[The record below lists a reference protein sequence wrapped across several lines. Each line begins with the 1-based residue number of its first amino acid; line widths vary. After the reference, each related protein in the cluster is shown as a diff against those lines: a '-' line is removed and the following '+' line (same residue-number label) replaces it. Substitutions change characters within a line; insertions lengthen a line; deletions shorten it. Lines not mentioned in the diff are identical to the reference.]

1 MANATE
7 TTGRKTVC
15 DFTIETSIE
24 SPTLR
29 MVAKMLTEKILMQ
42 VIPLVAREVHNCF
55 EGLEEVMNETG
66 KENAET
72 SQNGGEA

>member
-7 TTGRKTVC
+7 STGRKTVY

-24 SPTLR
+24 SPALR

-42 VIPLVAREVHNCF
+42 VIPLVARDVHNCF
-55 EGLEEVMNETG
+55 EGLEAALNETE
-66 KENAET
+66 KETAET

>member
-1 MANATE
+1 MANTTE

-24 SPTLR
+24 SPALR
-29 MVAKMLTEKILMQ
+29 MVAKMLTEKILTQ

-55 EGLEEVMNETG
+55 EALEEAMNETA

>member
-7 TTGRKTVC
+7 TTGQKTVC
-15 DFTIETSIE
+15 DVTIETSIE
-24 SPTLR
+24 SPALR
-29 MVAKMLTEKILMQ
+29 MVAKMLTEKILTQ

-55 EGLEEVMNETG
+55 EGLEEAMNETA
-66 KENAET
+66 KEIAET